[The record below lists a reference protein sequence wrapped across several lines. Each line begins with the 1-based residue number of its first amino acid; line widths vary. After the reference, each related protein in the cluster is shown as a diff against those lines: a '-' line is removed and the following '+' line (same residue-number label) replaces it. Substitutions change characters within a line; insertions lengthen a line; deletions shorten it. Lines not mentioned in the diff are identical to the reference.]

1 MKFTSYWLDTAPK
14 GSLERS
20 KTTVDGRTDVAVIG
34 GGLTGVVAALH
45 LARRGAKVHLFEQHT
60 VGFGASGRNGGMATT
75 GMSIGIRDAVDK
87 LGFETAARLY
97 GAYTEAIDLIE
108 KLVTEEGIDC
118 DFARTGKLNLAT
130 KPAHYQGFEKTAE
143 LLNSRLGGD
152 SQLVPKAELRREIGT
167 DVFHGG
173 MVESKSAGL
182 HVGKYI
188 RGLGEAAERAG
199 VTIHE
204 EAPVQ
209 RLTRIGSG
217 HELETPRGRIQ
228 ADQVLLATGAYTRRP
243 FYWHQ
248 VRIAPV
254 GSFIIATEPLDASV
268 CDDLLPTR
276 RMASDSKNLLNYFRI
291 TPDNRLLFG
300 GRARF
305 AMSNPQSD
313 EKSGRL
319 LRDAMVRTFPQ
330 LADARIDYCWGG
342 QVDMTLDRM
351 VKAGQHDG
359 VYYSMGYAGHG
370 VQMATL
376 HGAPDGR
383 VHVRR
388 SRGEHLARLRVPP
401 HPRTLRPAL
410 VPARRRR
417 LLQAQG
423 PRELSPCRD
432 THNPH
437 HEGPS

>member
-1 MKFTSYWLDTAPK
+1 MKFTSYWLDTAPQ
-14 GSLERS
+14 GSPERS
-20 KTTVDGRTDVAVIG
+20 RTTVAGQADVAVIG
-34 GGLTGVVAALH
+34 GGLTGVVTALH
-45 LARRGAKVHLFEQHT
+45 LARRGAEVHLFEQDT

-75 GMSIGIRDAVDK
+75 GMSIGIRQAVDK

-97 GAYTEAIDLIE
+97 GAYTEAIDLVE

-130 KPAHYQGFEKTAE
+130 KPAHYEGFAKTAE

-152 SQLVPKAELRREIGT
+152 SQLVPKVDLPREIGT
-167 DVFHGG
+167 EVFHGG

-188 RGLGEAAERAG
+188 RGLDEAAERAG

-204 EAPVQ
+204 KAPVKG
-209 RLTRIGSG
+209 LTRTGSG
-217 HELETPRGRIQ
+217 HELQTSRGLIH

-254 GSFIIATEPLDASV
+254 GSFIIATEPLDVSV

-313 EKSGRL
+313 EKSGKL
-319 LRDAMVRTFPQ
+319 LRAAMVHTFPQ
-330 LADARIDYCWGG
+330 LADAAIDYCWGG

-359 VYYSMGYAGHG
+359 VYYAMGYAGHG
-370 VQMATL
+370 VQMATYMGRQMAEYMSGVPEANIWRDFEFRRIPGHFGPPWFL
-376 HGAPDGR
+376 PVAGAYYKLKDR
-383 VHVRR
+383 V
-388 SRGEHLARLRVPP
+388 S
-401 HPRTLRPAL
+401 
-410 VPARRRR
+410 
-417 LLQAQG
+417 
-423 PRELSPCRD
+423 
-432 THNPH
+432 
-437 HEGPS
+437 

>member
-14 GSLERS
+14 GHPERS
-20 KTTVDGRTDVAVIG
+20 TTTVEGRTDVAVIG
-34 GGLTGVVAALH
+34 GGLTGVVTALH
-45 LARRGAKVHLFEQHT
+45 LARSGAKVHLFEQHT

-87 LGFETAARLY
+87 MGFDKAASIYRTY
-97 GAYTEAIDLIE
+97 GEAVDLIE
-108 KLVTEEGIDC
+108 KLVADEGIDC
-118 DFARTGKLNLAT
+118 DFARPGKLILAS
-130 KPAHYQGFEKTAE
+130 KPAHVQGFEKTAE

-152 SQLVPKAELRREIGT
+152 LQLIPKTELRQEIGS
-167 DVFHGG
+167 DAFHGG
-173 MVESKSAGL
+173 MVDSKSASL

-204 EAPVQ
+204 QAPVQ
-209 RLTRIGSG
+209 SLTRTGTG
-217 HELETPRGRIQ
+217 HELQTPRGTIQ
-228 ADQVLLATGAYTRRP
+228 ANQVLLATGAYTRRP
-243 FYWHQ
+243 FRWHQ

-276 RMASDSKNLLNYFRI
+276 RVASDSKNLLNYFRI

-313 EKSGRL
+313 EKSGKL
-319 LRDAMVRTFPQ
+319 LRDAMVHVFPQ
-330 LADARIDYCWGG
+330 LSDAGIDYCWGG

-370 VQMATL
+370 VQMATYMGRQMAEYMSGVPEANIWRDFEFRRIPGHFGPPWFL
-376 HGAPDGR
+376 PVAGAYYKLKDR
-383 VHVRR
+383 V
-388 SRGEHLARLRVPP
+388 S
-401 HPRTLRPAL
+401 
-410 VPARRRR
+410 
-417 LLQAQG
+417 
-423 PRELSPCRD
+423 
-432 THNPH
+432 
-437 HEGPS
+437 

>member
-1 MKFTSYWLDTAPK
+1 MNFSSYWLDTAPK
-14 GSLERS
+14 DCLERS
-20 KTTVDGRTDVAVIG
+20 KTTVEGRTDVAVIG

-45 LARRGAKVHLFEQHT
+45 LARRGAKVDLFEQNT

-75 GMSIGIRDAVDK
+75 GMSIGIRDAVAK
-87 LGFETAARLY
+87 LGFDTAVRLY

-108 KLVTEEGIDC
+108 KLVIDEHIDC
-118 DFARTGKLNLAT
+118 DFARAGKLNLAS
-130 KPAHYQGFEKTAE
+130 KPAHYQAFEKTHE
-143 LLNSRLGGD
+143 LLTTRLGVET
-152 SQLVPKAELRREIGT
+152 QLVPKAELRREIGS
-167 DVFHGG
+167 DAFHGA

-204 EAPVQ
+204 QAPVR
-209 RLTRIGSG
+209 RLTKIGSG
-217 HELETPRGRIQ
+217 HELETPRGQTR
-228 ADQVLLATGAYTRRP
+228 AEQVLLATGAYTRQP
-243 FYWHQ
+243 FSWHQ

-254 GSFIIATEPLDASV
+254 GSFIIATEPLDATV

-276 RMASDSKNLLNYFRI
+276 RVASDSKNLLNYFRI

-342 QVDMTLDRM
+342 LVDMSLDRL
-351 VKAGQHDG
+351 VHAGQRDG
-359 VYYSMGYAGHG
+359 VYYAMGYAGHG
-370 VQMATL
+370 VQMATYMGRQMAEYMSGVPEAHIWGDFKFRRIPGHFGPPWFL
-376 HGAPDGR
+376 PVAGAYYKFKDR
-383 VHVRR
+383 V
-388 SRGEHLARLRVPP
+388 S
-401 HPRTLRPAL
+401 
-410 VPARRRR
+410 
-417 LLQAQG
+417 
-423 PRELSPCRD
+423 
-432 THNPH
+432 
-437 HEGPS
+437 

>member
-1 MKFTSYWLDTAPK
+1 MKFSSYWLDTAPE

-20 KTTVDGRTDVAVIG
+20 KTSVEGGTEVAVIG

-75 GMSIGIRDAVDK
+75 GMSIGIRDAVAKMGFDK
-87 LGFETAARLY
+87 AASLY
-97 GAYTEAIDLIE
+97 RTYGQAVDLIE
-108 KLVTEEGIDC
+108 KLVMEEGIDC
-118 DFARTGKLNLAT
+118 DFARPGKLILAS
-130 KPAHYQGFEKTAE
+130 KPAHVQGFEKTAE
-143 LLNSRLGGD
+143 LLNSRLGVETH
-152 SQLVPKAELRREIGT
+152 LVPKSELRREIGS
-167 DVFHGG
+167 DAFHGG
-173 MVESKSAGL
+173 MVDSKSASL

-204 EAPVQ
+204 DAPV
-209 RLTRIGSG
+209 LTLTKLGSG

-228 ADQVLLATGAYTRRP
+228 ANQVLLATGAYTRRP
-243 FYWHQ
+243 FRWHQ

-276 RMASDSKNLLNYFRI
+276 RVTSDSKNLLNYFRI

-313 EKSGRL
+313 EKSGKL
-319 LRDAMVRTFPQ
+319 LRDAMVHIFPQ
-330 LADARIDYCWGG
+330 LTGAKVDYCWGG
-342 QVDMTLDRM
+342 LVDMTLDRM

-370 VQMATL
+370 VQMATYMGRQMAEYMSGVPEANIWRDFEFRRIPGHFGPPWFL
-376 HGAPDGR
+376 PVAGAYYKFKDR
-383 VHVRR
+383 V
-388 SRGEHLARLRVPP
+388 S
-401 HPRTLRPAL
+401 
-410 VPARRRR
+410 
-417 LLQAQG
+417 
-423 PRELSPCRD
+423 
-432 THNPH
+432 
-437 HEGPS
+437 

>member
-1 MKFTSYWLDTAPK
+1 MKFTPYWLDTAPA
-14 GSLERS
+14 GSPERS
-20 KTTVDGRTDVAVIG
+20 ETSVEGRSDVAVIG

-45 LARRGAKVHLFEQHT
+45 LARSGAKVDLFEQNT

-75 GMSIGIRDAVDK
+75 GMSIGIRDAVAKMGFDK
-87 LGFETAARLY
+87 AAPLY
-97 GAYTEAIDLIE
+97 RAYGQAVDLIE
-108 KLVTEEGIDC
+108 NLVTEEGIDC
-118 DFARTGKLNLAT
+118 DFARPGKLILAS
-130 KPAHYQGFEKTAE
+130 KAAHYQGFEKTAE

-152 SQLVPKAELRREIGT
+152 AQVVPKNELPREIGT

-182 HVGKYI
+182 HVGRYI

-204 EAPVQ
+204 GAPVQ
-209 RLTRIGSG
+209 KLTKRGSG
-217 HELETPRGRIQ
+217 HDLETSRGRMQ

-243 FYWHQ
+243 FHWHQ

-313 EKSGRL
+313 EKSGRI

-342 QVDMTLDRM
+342 LVDMSLDRM
-351 VKAGQHDG
+351 VHAGQHDG

-370 VQMATL
+370 VQMATYMGRQMAEYMSGVPQANIWSDFKFRRIPGHFGPPWFL
-376 HGAPDGR
+376 PFAGAYYKFKDR
-383 VHVRR
+383 V
-388 SRGEHLARLRVPP
+388 S
-401 HPRTLRPAL
+401 
-410 VPARRRR
+410 
-417 LLQAQG
+417 
-423 PRELSPCRD
+423 
-432 THNPH
+432 
-437 HEGPS
+437 